1 MKAIILTSL
10 IICLG
15 IVSAAAGVKN
25 EEKAV
30 AAIKELG
37 GKIEY
42 GEGKLKKH
50 VVSVDLSGKKVT
62 NADIVQITQLRQLRH
77 LNLSGTSIST
87 GTQYIAFL
95 KELRTLDLSGTK
107 VDDDNLARLSNLK
120 KLEKISLRG
129 TAVTEEGVKSIA
141 RISTLKT
148 IDIARAQTADAA
160 LPLVSMLF

>member
-10 IICLG
+10 ILCLG
-15 IVSAAAGVKN
+15 IVSAAAGVKS

-37 GKIEY
+37 GKVEY
-42 GEGKLKKH
+42 GQGRLAKH
-50 VVSVDLSGKKVT
+50 VVSVDLSGKKIT
-62 NADIVQITQLRQLRH
+62 NADIVQVAQLKQLRH
-77 LNLSGTSIST
+77 LNLSGTPVS
-87 GTQYIAFL
+87 GATQYIAFL
-95 KELRTLDLSGTK
+95 KELRTLDLSETK
-107 VDDDNLARLSNLK
+107 VNDDNLARLSNLK

-148 IDIARAQTADAA
+148 IDIARAQTTDAA

>member
-1 MKAIILTSL
+1 MRAIILTSM

-15 IVSAAAGVKN
+15 IVSAAANVN
-25 EEKAV
+25 REEAAV

-37 GKIEY
+37 GTVEY
-42 GEGKLKKH
+42 GEGRRARN
-50 VVSVDLSGKKVT
+50 VVSVDLSGSKAG
-62 NADIVQITQLRQLRH
+62 NADLRH
-77 LNLSGTSIST
+77 LVGLKYVRDLNLSGTSIST

-95 KELRTLDLSGTK
+95 KELRTLDLSGTN

-129 TAVTEEGVKSIA
+129 TAVTEEGVRSIA

-160 LPLVSMLF
+160 LQLVSMLF